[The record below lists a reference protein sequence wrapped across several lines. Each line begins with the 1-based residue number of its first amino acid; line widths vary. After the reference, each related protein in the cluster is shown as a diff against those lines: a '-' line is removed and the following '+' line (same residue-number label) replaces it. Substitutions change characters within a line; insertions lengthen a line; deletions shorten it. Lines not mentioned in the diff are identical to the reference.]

1 MKFEKLLLLLLLLL
15 KIFKEGGLSAAADDY
30 KIKMICSIVKGH
42 ASSIHEVICIAYK
55 PLAMVCSSL

>member
-1 MKFEKLLLLLLLLL
+1 MKFEKLLLLLLLL

-55 PLAMVCSSL
+55 P